1 MKVVTTEEMRRIER
15 ETDAREVSYATM
27 IENAGRAVAEACQ
40 RMGATDKQILVL
52 VGPGNNGGDG
62 LVAGRY
68 LYDAGIHVTFYIWK
82 RRIEDDENFR
92 LVTERNIPIF
102 WTEEDNGF
110 AALRRLLDES
120 DVIIDALLGTG
131 VSRPIEGSLKE
142 ILTVVGEEI
151 RRRRK
156 TKRKEALFSPSV
168 PSFTAPPS
176 LPVLAAVDV
185 PTGLNCD
192 TGAIDPAA
200 VPADLT
206 VTFGFPKRG
215 QFLFP
220 AAEYVGQLIVA
231 DIEIPPH
238 LADDVQV
245 ELATPEMVRGLLPP
259 RPISAHKG
267 TFGKALVVAG
277 SVNYTGAAY
286 LASAAATRVGTGLVT
301 LALAESI
308 HPILA
313 SKLSEVTFLLLPQDM
328 GVLVPDAIKVLGERI
343 PDYDALLLG
352 PGLGRDKKTVQF
364 VQQLLSVEPGT
375 RGRIGFLASE
385 EVTEEKLS
393 LPPLIIDADG
403 LNALADTPN
412 WWEQLKG
419 LSILTP
425 HPGEMSRL
433 TGLTVREIEADRP
446 GVARQMAERWHQVV
460 ILKGA
465 YTVIANPEGRVVIN
479 PFANPGLATAGSGD
493 VLAGAIVGFLAQGLV
508 PFDAALA
515 GAYLHG
521 LAGELVREELGG
533 TGMVAGDLLPM
544 LPETIKRCVR
554 AGRGKLSVEKPPPLS
569 PGFPANDEFWASKT
583 GG

>member
-1 MKVVTTEEMRRIER
+1 MM
-15 ETDAREVSYATM
+15 
-27 IENAGRAVAEACQ
+27 ENAGRAVAEACQ
-40 RMGATDKQILVL
+40 RMGVTDKRMLVL

-68 LYDAGIHVTFYIWK
+68 LYDAGADVTLYIWK
-82 RRIEDDENFR
+82 RNIEGDENFR
-92 LVTERNIPIF
+92 LATERDIPVF
-102 WTEEDNGF
+102 WAEEDDGL
-110 AALRRLLDES
+110 ATLRRLLS
-120 DVIIDALLGTG
+120 QADVIIDAFLGTG
-131 VSRPIEGSLKE
+131 VSLPLRGSLKG
-142 ILTVVGEEI
+142 ILAVVGEVREA
-151 RRRRK
+151 RCK
-156 TKRKEALFSPSV
+156 MQDAKRKEALFSPSL
-168 PSFTAPPS
+168 PSFTALPS
-176 LPVLAAVDV
+176 FPALVAVDV
-185 PTGLNCD
+185 PTGLDCD

-220 AAEYVGQLIVA
+220 GAEYVGQLIVA

-245 ELATPEMVRGLLPP
+245 ELATPEMVRELLPP
-259 RPISAHKG
+259 RPLGAHKG

-328 GVLVPDAIKVLGERI
+328 GVLIPDAIKVLGERI
-343 PDYDALLLG
+343 QDYDALLLG

-364 VQQLLSVEPGT
+364 VQQLLKVEPGT
-375 RGRIGFLASE
+375 KARIGFLASE
-385 EVTEEKLS
+385 EAEEGKLS
-393 LPPLIIDADG
+393 LPPLVVDADG

-412 WWEQLKG
+412 WWEYLKG

-433 TGLTVREIEADRP
+433 TGLTVREIEADRL
-446 GVARQMAERWHQVV
+446 GLARQMAEKWGQVV
-460 ILKGA
+460 LLKGA
-465 YTVIANPEGRVVIN
+465 YTVIADPEGKVVIN

-493 VLAGAIVGFLAQGLV
+493 VLAGAIVGFLAQGLA
-508 PFDAALA
+508 PFDATVA
-515 GAYLHG
+515 GAYIHG
-521 LAGELVREELGG
+521 LAGELVRKELGG
-533 TGMVAGDLLPM
+533 AGMVAGDLLPM
-544 LPETIKRCVR
+544 LPKVIKLISS
-554 AGRGKLSVEKPPPLS
+554 GQVEGEAFCGES
-569 PGFPANDEFWASKT
+569 T
-583 GG
+583 